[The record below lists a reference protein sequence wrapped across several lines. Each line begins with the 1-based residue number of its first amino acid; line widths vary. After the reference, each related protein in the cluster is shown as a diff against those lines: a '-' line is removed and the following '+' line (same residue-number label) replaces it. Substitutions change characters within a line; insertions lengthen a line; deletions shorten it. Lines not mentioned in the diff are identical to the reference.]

1 MSGTVHAP
9 ETVRLP
15 PNATVLG
22 GKLIEVYRRFYNSAY
37 AITDPRIA
45 AERAQLLAREH
56 GLATETMIEPIPAY
70 ASSGRDVAKAAAEL
84 GLDDNPTA
92 AVAEFCS
99 PIMDGHNLYQ
109 HQFDSMRTAVAG
121 GDVVVSG
128 STGSGKTEAFWLPV
142 IADLVIESGRWDP
155 AGASPQQWWAQ
166 QSKLIPS
173 RHGETGRLPGVR
185 ALVMYPMNALVED
198 QMVRLR
204 RALDSPNQLAWL
216 DQHRHGHRFT
226 FGRYTG
232 QTPNARSNLRR
243 LFTDIARRAASAE
256 HRDRLTASREAAE
269 SLKPGT
275 LQRYRP
281 YIPRTGGAEQ
291 LCREE
296 MTYRAPDILITNFSM
311 LNIMLMRGNERAIFD
326 QTREWLAHDR
336 KRHRFHLIV
345 DELHAYR
352 GTAGTEVALLLRNL
366 LHRIGV
372 TEGQLVIISA
382 SASLGD
388 DEGKTRDYLQ
398 QFFGR
403 PGSQFS
409 LFSGTQQLPDPTTR
423 TALDADI
430 AADLAQLGAQVAQE
444 DDSAAQTSAATLVD
458 RLDVSVLAE
467 TLTQACRETPDGPV
481 LATAAS
487 ELAARLD
494 PHDPERAP
502 HTLTGALSLVGA
514 ARARPVRAHYFFREI
529 EGWWACSDPE
539 CKAVDPRFR
548 DPRRRIGRLHPNST
562 IRCECG
568 ARCLDLLCC
577 QTCGEVL
584 LGGYS
589 SDNGMGGAY
598 LLPDLPNLEQAPDRT
613 FADQVYGN
621 YKIYWPCEPG
631 QVPLTVDWT
640 FQDYQFRFTPRVLR
654 PGAGLLEAPVGEG
667 PTGYQYTI
675 RRVGGGADH
684 SGRIPAIPTRCPN
697 CNEFRERTWVAFGQN
712 QALPVTSQR
721 RMRTPIWNMRAASDR
736 VSQVLAEELLHN
748 VYPDRLA
755 QSLVCFSDSRQDAA
769 KLAGGLD
776 ASHYKDT
783 VRQLVVGEVR
793 RSAEQVRRIEAVRD
807 WAADP
812 AANAQLT
819 ELVRE
824 QVAGSPLAQDV
835 IRLVQTPMLLSDAE
849 KQSIT
854 DRLNQALAGHA
865 PLSEIAER
873 VFKDLAGIGRDPAG
887 PAGKQL
893 AAGTDWWKAYDW
905 PAEDEDRPVHELTG
919 DPAAAAYLS
928 TVREQVRTQ
937 LAEAL
942 YSGAGRDIESLGIGF
957 AVPAASHPVTPPTNL
972 LNGATAEH
980 VVWGAIRKLGLQ
992 RYYQGGRQDRDAVD
1006 TPPRALLRWLDR
1018 VSERHRLDPAD
1029 LRAWAALELPHN
1041 DKPVPR
1047 WVLDVRRLVISM
1059 AGREVWRCPR
1069 CAWPHLHP
1077 DAGVCQHCLSDLPEE
1092 GNATVAD
1099 IEADYYAQLA
1109 AAERPVTRLAC
1120 EELTAQ
1126 TGRTRGQRRQALFQD
1141 IFIDGEPPLPSGID
1155 VLSATTTME
1164 MGVDVG
1170 SLLAV
1175 LLGNMPPQRFNYQQ
1189 RVGRAGRRGD
1199 PLSVAL
1205 TICRQRSHDGYYF
1218 NHPQEMTG
1226 AAPPAPYLTSDRVQI
1241 FLRVIRA
1248 EALRLAFDRLAVEDP
1263 NFDPGK
1269 NVHGHFGDAS
1279 YWPQAEQRITQHL
1292 ADAAGQIRD
1301 FAESLRRMTRVAAS
1315 AQELANGA
1323 VDGLPVLVRGIA
1335 ALSDEEPDL
1344 SQRLAEHGLL
1354 PMFGF
1359 PTSQRFLYLR
1369 EPKRSNPWP
1378 PDDAIDRDLRIA
1390 ISEFAP
1396 GNEIVR
1402 EKMVLTPLGLAAFR
1416 PTGGRPQAM
1425 PALGPTGAVGLCDT
1439 CGAIDPNPGT
1449 ACRECQA
1456 TLPDFRIEQLS
1467 RPAGFRTSWSAM
1479 DREPYEGVSQKLS
1492 RASSPKLATAGV
1504 SWDQQHHTAGL
1515 EVRGAHTQI
1524 WQVNDNGG
1532 SGFPLAPSNQ
1542 IGGGMLVPDLVPPGW
1557 TGGGATP
1564 FVLGAMYT
1572 TDVLVARPLVEQTQ
1586 TISHLLYP
1594 QQGGR
1599 AQLLSTARRAAWASL
1614 AFALRARAAVT
1625 VDIEPRELEA
1635 GLRLAAV
1642 SQSAV
1647 FVPQIFLADAIENG
1661 AGFVTLMCNPVEFA
1675 RLMDDTR
1682 ALVASW
1688 EDPKQHLCDG
1698 SCPSCLRDWSNTG
1711 FHPILD
1717 WRLAADTLD
1726 ILLDGRIHHDRWEEI
1741 RAAALKGV
1749 SQAFEW
1755 TVLDDGPVPLID
1767 TGQRL
1772 ICIVHPLQN
1781 VDGGVI
1787 KGISTPRGEAL
1798 PFDVFNFDRRPGEIY
1813 RRLT

>member
-1 MSGTVHAP
+1 MGAITAP
-9 ETVRLP
+9 ETFELP

-22 GKLIEVYRRFYNSAY
+22 GKLIEIYRRFYSSAY

-45 AERAQLLAREH
+45 AERAELLARAR
-56 GLATETMIEPIPAY
+56 GLSAETMIEPIPAY
-70 ASSGRDVAKAAAEL
+70 QSSGCDVSAAAAQLGLPGPLTADVAAFCAA
-84 GLDDNPTA
+84 
-92 AVAEFCS
+92 
-99 PIMDGHNLYQ
+99 IMDGNDLHQ
-109 HQFDSMRTAVAG
+109 HQLDAMRAAVAG

-128 STGSGKTEAFWLPV
+128 GTGSGKTEAFWLPV
-142 IADLVIESGRWDP
+142 IADLVIESDRWNP
-155 AGASPQQWWAQ
+155 AGAASQQWWTQ

-173 RHGETGRLPGVR
+173 RRGETGRMPGMR

-204 RALDSPNQLAWL
+204 RALDAPGQLDWL

-243 LFTDIARRAASAE
+243 LFTDIARRAASAD
-256 HRDRLTASREAAE
+256 HRDQLATAREQQE
-269 SLKPGT
+269 NLPVGSLR
-275 LQRYRP
+275 RYRP
-281 YIPRTGGAEQ
+281 YVPRTGGAEQ

-296 MTYRAPDILITNFSM
+296 MTDRAPDILITNFSM
-311 LNIMLMRGNERAIFD
+311 LNIMLMRGNEASIFD
-326 QTREWLAHDR
+326 QTRDWLAADR
-336 KRHRFHLIV
+336 ERHRFHLIV

-366 LHRIGV
+366 LHRIQV
-372 TEGQLVIISA
+372 TEQQLVVISA
-382 SASLGD
+382 SASLGED
-388 DEGKTRDYLQ
+388 SPKVRDYLE

-403 PGSQFS
+403 PGSQFN
-409 LFSGTQQLPDPTTR
+409 LYRGAQQLPDLSTS
-423 TALDADI
+423 TALDNDTAESLAELGQRV
-430 AADLAQLGAQVAQE
+430 AAE
-444 DDSAAQTSAATLVD
+444 DENAAQTVEELADRIDTAA
-458 RLDVSVLAE
+458 LAD
-467 TLTQACRETPDGPV
+467 TLTQACRPEPEGPV
-481 LATAAS
+481 LATAVG

-494 PHDPERAP
+494 PHAPDRAQD
-502 HTLTGALSLVGA
+502 TLTGTLSLLGA
-514 ARARPVRAHYFFREI
+514 VRARPVRAHYFFREI
-529 EGWWACSDPE
+529 EGWWACSDPN
-539 CKAVDPRFR
+539 CMAVQPKYQ
-548 DPRRRIGRLHPNST
+548 DPRRRIGKLYPNST

-589 SDNGMGGAY
+589 SDNGTGGVY

-613 FADQVYGN
+613 FADQMYGT

-631 QVPLTVDWT
+631 QAPLTADWT

-654 PGAGLLEAPVGEG
+654 PGAGLLESPVGE
-667 PTGYQYTI
+667 PATGWQYTI

-712 QALPVTSQR
+712 QALPVTSPR
-721 RMRTPIWNMRAASDR
+721 RMRTPIWNMRASSDR

-748 VYPDRLA
+748 VYPGQPA

-793 RSAEQVRRIEAVRD
+793 RSGDQVRRIQAVRD

-812 AANAQLT
+812 AGHAELT
-819 ELVRE
+819 DLVRG
-824 QVAGSPLAQDV
+824 QVASSALARDV
-835 IRLVQTPMLLSDAE
+835 IRLVQTPMLLSDSE
-849 KQSIT
+849 KESIT

-865 PLSEIAER
+865 PLADIAER
-873 VFKDLAGIGRDPAG
+873 VFHDLASIGRDPAG
-887 PAGKQL
+887 PAGEQL
-893 AAGTDWWKAYDW
+893 AGSSDWWKAYDW
-905 PAEDEDRPVHELTG
+905 PAEGEDDEVRELTG
-919 DPAAAAYLS
+919 DPTAAAYLS
-928 TVREQVRTQ
+928 TVRAQVRTQ

-942 YSGAGRDIESLGIGF
+942 YSGAGRDIESLGIGY
-957 AVPAASHPVTPPTNL
+957 AVPTASHPVTAPSAL
-972 LNGATAEH
+972 LDPAGADQ

-992 RYYQGGRQDRDAVD
+992 RYYQGGRQDRDPVD
-1006 TPPRALLRWLDR
+1006 SPPRALLKWLDR
-1018 VSERHRLDPAD
+1018 VSDRHGLDPVD
-1029 LRAWAALELPHN
+1029 LRAWAAAELPHN
-1041 DKPVPR
+1041 NKPAPR
-1047 WVLDVRRLVISM
+1047 WVLDTRRLVINL
-1059 AGREVWRCPR
+1059 AGAEVWRCER
-1069 CAWPHLHP
+1069 CAWPHLHA
-1077 DAGVCQHCLSDLPEE
+1077 DAGVCQHCLSDLPAKA
-1092 GNATVAD
+1092 NAAVSE

-1109 AAERPVTRLAC
+1109 AAGRPVTRLAC

-1141 IFIDGEPPLPSGID
+1141 IFIEGEPPLPSGID

-1205 TICRQRSHDGYYF
+1205 TVCRQRSHDGYYF

-1226 AAPPAPYLTSDRVQI
+1226 AAPPAPYLTTDRVQI

-1248 EALRLAFDRLAVEDP
+1248 EALRLAFAELAANDP
-1263 NFDPGK
+1263 NFAPGK

-1279 YWPQAEQRITQHL
+1279 FWSQAEQRITQYL
-1292 ADAAGQIRD
+1292 ADNGAEITA
-1301 FAESLRRMTRVAAS
+1301 FAESLRKLTRVTAT
-1315 AQELANGA
+1315 AQELADEA
-1323 VDGLPVLVRGIA
+1323 VDQLPATVRDIA
-1335 ALSDEEPDL
+1335 ALTDEEPDL

-1369 EPKRSNPWP
+1369 QPKRSNPWP
-1378 PDDAIDRDLRIA
+1378 PDEAIDRDLRIA

-1402 EKMVLTPLGLAAFR
+1402 EKMVLTPVGLAAFR
-1416 PTGGRPQAM
+1416 PTGGPPQVM
-1425 PALGPTGAVGLCDT
+1425 PALGPTGPVGLCDI
-1439 CGAIDPNPGT
+1439 CGAIDPNPAD
-1449 ACRECQA
+1449 ACRECGA
-1456 TLPDFRIEQLS
+1456 IPPDFRIEQLS
-1467 RPAGFRTSWSAM
+1467 RPAGFRTSWSNT

-1504 SWDQQHHTAGL
+1504 AWDQQHQSSGL
-1515 EVRGAHTQI
+1515 EVSGAHTQI

-1532 SGFPLAPSNQ
+1532 NGFALAPSNQ
-1542 IGGGMLVPDLVPPGW
+1542 IGGGMLVPDLVAPGW
-1557 TGGGATP
+1557 TSGTP
-1564 FVLGAMYT
+1564 TPHVLGAMYT
-1572 TDVLVARPLVEQTQ
+1572 TDVLVARPLVEQTA
-1586 TISHLLYP
+1586 TLSHLLYP

-1625 VDIEPRELEA
+1625 VDVEPRELEA
-1635 GLRLAAV
+1635 GIRLAAV
-1642 SQSAV
+1642 SQTGV
-1647 FVPQIFLADAIENG
+1647 FAPQLFLADSIENG
-1661 AGFVTLMCNPVEFA
+1661 AGFVTLLCNPPEFDQ
-1675 RLMDDTR
+1675 LMVDTR
-1682 ALVASW
+1682 ALAADW
-1688 EDPKQHLCDG
+1688 EDPAVHQCDG

-1726 ILLDGRIHHDRWEEI
+1726 ILLDGQVHHDRWKDI
-1741 RAAALKGV
+1741 RAAALAGV
-1749 SQAFEW
+1749 TQAFQW
-1755 TVLDDGPVPLID
+1755 TILDNGPGPVID
-1767 TGQRL
+1767 TGQGL

-1781 VDGGVI
+1781 IDAGLIGGI
-1787 KGISTPRGEAL
+1787 PTAHGTAL

-1813 RRLT
+1813 RRL